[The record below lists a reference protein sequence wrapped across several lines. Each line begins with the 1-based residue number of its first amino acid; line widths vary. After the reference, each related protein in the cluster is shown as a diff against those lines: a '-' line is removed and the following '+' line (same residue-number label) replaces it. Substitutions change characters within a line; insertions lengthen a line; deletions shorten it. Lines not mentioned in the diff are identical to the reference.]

1 MKFNTINFVF
11 LLALFALV
19 KVKSQKSEP
28 VKVCTTHTF
37 SEEYVLKNYYSVVYS
52 CTNGSKRKTSKTL
65 PVSSTALPVSS
76 KTLPVPV
83 FSKALPVSSK
93 ALTKSTKT
101 LPDFSTGD
109 SVCTGYADK
118 LTTRPVYTVVCS
130 NVIVSSCR
138 IERYR
143 GITTMRYSKKVPC
156 NILSINENK
165 GKVKRC
171 LSEECTENNNFME
184 KRALSTKTKTLPKGT
199 ETINDGFFMTVGL
212 DNKVTCESKYHY
224 TETGYIGGRYCF
236 SGSYVRSEVSRT
248 FTELPPKGYTIPDDT
263 TFTYATT
270 SSKRPPVRITSSTKT
285 TTTTK
290 TTKTLPNI
298 STSCIPDITTI
309 TVTDNETVTV
319 KETVTVTVKSNSDN
333 KCAEKWAQCGGQG
346 YNGPT
351 CCQSGSTCREI
362 NKYYSQ
368 CI

>member
-28 VKVCTTHTF
+28 VKVCTTRIF
-37 SEEYVLKNYYSVVYS
+37 SEDYVLKSYYSVVYS

-65 PVSSTALPVSS
+65 PVSSKTLPVSTKTLPVSTKTLPVSS
-76 KTLPVPV
+76 NT
-83 FSKALPVSSK
+83 
-93 ALTKSTKT
+93 LTKSTKT
-101 LPDFSTGD
+101 LPDFSTDD

-130 NVIVSSCR
+130 DVTIPYCHN
-138 IERYR
+138 EHYR
-143 GITTMRYSKKVPC
+143 GIATRRYSEEVPC
-156 NILSINENK
+156 SILSINENK
-165 GKVKRC
+165 GRVKRC
-171 LSEECTENNNFME
+171 PSEECTENNSFME
-184 KRALSTKTKTLPKGT
+184 KRDLSIIKTKTLPKDP
-199 ETINDGFFMTVGL
+199 ETIREGFFMTVGL
-212 DNKVTCESKYHY
+212 DNKVTCEYKYRY
-224 TETGYIGGRYCF
+224 TESANLGGTYCF
-236 SGSYVRSEVSRT
+236 PGSYVRTYATRI
-248 FTELPPKGYTIPDDT
+248 FTELPPHDYTIPDT
-263 TFTYATT
+263 TT
-270 SSKRPPVRITSSTKT
+270 STYHFQIRTTKT

-319 KETVTVTVKSNSDN
+319 KETVTVTVKSNSN
-333 KCAEKWAQCGGQG
+333 SKCAEKWTQCGGQG